1 MSESISDLAIEIM
14 RSTKDGDNLAP
25 QHLKLVERAVNGFL
39 NEQGEVEFYELVSNV
54 RKGYVKPWFH
64 DIENLTID
72 HAGYVYWKDKQVE
85 HYTPRWAYT
94 DDAKQAATELAR
106 RCRHLE
112 SIGAEV
118 NGTNAVWKWEQFVES
133 RNEEA
138 EGPAR

>member
-1 MSESISDLAIEIM
+1 
-14 RSTKDGDNLAP
+14 
-25 QHLKLVERAVNGFL
+25 
-39 NEQGEVEFYELVSNV
+39 
-54 RKGYVKPWFH
+54 
-64 DIENLTID
+64 
-72 HAGYVYWKDKQVE
+72 
-85 HYTPRWAYT
+85 
-94 DDAKQAATELAR
+94 LAR